1 MQRELI
7 TVKDAVF
14 AYRAQRVLNGATLS
28 ICKGDYLGLIGPNGS
43 SKSTL
48 LKLMLGVLKLQG
60 GSIRLFDS
68 PVEQFCDWGKIG
80 YVAQNANQVNQAFPA
95 TVEEIVKIGLYPN
108 LGRLKRTTE
117 THRKRVAEVL
127 DIVEMAHLKH
137 RLIGNLSGG
146 QRQKVFIARALVSS
160 PEIIFLDEPTVG
172 IDAASQIKFYD
183 LLDKL
188 NAQMGVTIVMVSHD
202 IGIVSEKVTKIACME
217 NGRVYMHDACC
228 ALPVAT
234 FIEQFYGD
242 KMHLMKHHHHTV
254 QLERG

>member
-1 MQRELI
+1 MQRELV

-14 AYRAQRVLNGATLS
+14 AYQTQRVLNGANLS

-60 GSIRLFDS
+60 GSITLFDA
-68 PVEQFCDWGKIG
+68 PVDQFCDWGKIG

-108 LGRLKRTTE
+108 LGWLKRTTDA
-117 THRKRVAEVL
+117 HRKRVAEVL
-127 DIVEMAHLKH
+127 DIVEMSHLKH

-188 NAQMGVTIVMVSHD
+188 NAHMGVTIVMVSHD